1 MFYLAYFIFTFALIQ
16 FIVVIVNT
24 LFNQQPKSDHEHFN
38 KLVSILIPAR
48 NEENNIAYLLTDL
61 QSQEYKNIEIIVF
74 NDLSTDQTEAII
86 AQFAKKDQRIQLINS
101 EGLPETW
108 LGKNYACHSLAQKAK
123 GEYLLFID
131 ADVRI
136 KKGSISNSISL
147 AQKHKAALLSI
158 FPKQK
163 MESLGEY
170 LTVPIMNYILLTLL
184 PLVLVLKSKF
194 PSMAAANGQFMLFDS
209 VKYFETLPH
218 EKFKNNRVEDIEI
231 ARYYK
236 QKQFS
241 VICTLGDDTIE
252 CRMYNGFEDAVKGFS
267 KNVVNFFG
275 NSFLATLLFW
285 IITTFGCL
293 IVLSK
298 LSMVLFFLYLAIII
312 ATKIIVSILSKQ
324 NIFLN
329 LILFVPQQL
338 TLGILLYK
346 ALIYKFNKKLK
357 WKGRTI

>member
-1 MFYLAYFIFTFALIQ
+1 MLYLAYFTFTFALIQ
-16 FIVVIVNT
+16 FIVVIINS
-24 LFNQQPKSDHEHFN
+24 LFNQQPKSDNEHYN

-48 NEENNIAYLLTDL
+48 NEEYNIANLLTDL
-61 QSQEYKNIEIIVF
+61 QIQDYKNIEIIVF
-74 NDLSTDQTEAII
+74 NDLSTDRTEAVISEL
-86 AQFAKKDQRIQLINS
+86 KKNDQRIQLINS
-101 EGLPETW
+101 KGLPETW
-108 LGKNYACHSLAQKAK
+108 LGKNYACHRLALLAK

-136 KKGSISNSISL
+136 RNGIISNSISL
-147 AQKHKAALLSI
+147 AQKNKAALLSI

-163 MESLGEY
+163 MDSFGEY

-194 PSMAAANGQFMLFDS
+194 PSMAAANGQFMLFES
-209 VKYFETLPH
+209 RKYIESLPH

-236 QKQFS
+236 QKQYP
-241 VICTLGDDTIE
+241 VICILGNDMIE
-252 CRMYNGFEDAVKGFS
+252 CRMYNGFEDALIGFS
-267 KNVVNFFG
+267 KNIISFFG
-275 NSFLATLLFW
+275 DSFLAALLFW
-285 IITTFGCL
+285 FITTFGCL

-298 LSMVLFFLYLAIII
+298 LSMVLFYLYLSIVL
-312 ATKIIVSILSKQ
+312 ATKIIVSLISKQ

-329 LILFVPQQL
+329 LLLFVPQQL
-338 TLGILLYK
+338 TLGILICK
-346 ALIYKFNKKLK
+346 TAIYKFNKQLK

>member
-1 MFYLAYFIFTFALIQ
+1 MLYLAYFIFTFTLIQ

-24 LFNQQPKSDHEHFN
+24 LFNQQPKSDNEHYN
-38 KLVSILIPAR
+38 KLVSVLIPAR
-48 NEENNIAYLLTDL
+48 NEENNISNLLNDL
-61 QSQEYKNIEIIVF
+61 QSQEYKNIEILVF
-74 NDLSTDQTEAII
+74 NDLSTDRTEAII

-108 LGKNYACHSLAQKAK
+108 LGKNYACHNLAKKAK

-147 AQKHKAALLSI
+147 AQKHKVALLSI

-184 PLVLVLKSKF
+184 PLGLVLKSKF

-209 VKYFETLPH
+209 KKYFNTLPH

-236 QKQFS
+236 QKQFP

-252 CRMYNGFEDAVKGFS
+252 CRMYSGFEDAVKGFS
-267 KNVVNFFG
+267 KNVINFFG
-275 NSFLATLLFW
+275 NSFLAALIFW

-298 LSMVLFFLYLAIII
+298 LSLVLFFFYLAIII
-312 ATKIIVSILSKQ
+312 ATKIIVSLISKQ

-338 TLGILLYK
+338 TLGVLLYST
-346 ALIYKFNKKLK
+346 LIYKFNKQLK
-357 WKGRTI
+357 WKGRSI